1 MEETWGG
8 GGGCRGWG
16 RGWSEK
22 NGARVNSSGMGGSL
36 EGFVSV
42 CCKGSVC
49 LY

>member
-1 MEETWGG
+1 MEETGG
-8 GGGCRGWG
+8 SGYRGEGG
-16 RGWSEK
+16 SEK
-22 NGARVNSSGMGGSL
+22 YGARVNSSGMGGSL